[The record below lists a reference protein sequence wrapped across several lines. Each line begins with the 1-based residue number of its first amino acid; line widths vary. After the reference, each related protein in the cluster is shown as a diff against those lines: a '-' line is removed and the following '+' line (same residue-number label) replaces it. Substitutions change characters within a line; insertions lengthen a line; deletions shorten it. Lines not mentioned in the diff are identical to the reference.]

1 MTMNQPNLKISSI
14 AIRAARFETAHRRR
28 SESTVFQKFSV
39 LVLCI
44 TLIFAILA
52 FGAVDDWSTFTLEA
66 ATAALFLVWAARQ
79 IICQKI
85 TLSNHALYPPV
96 FLFFGIILAQICFR
110 QSAYEYVTK
119 HQALLYISYGILFLI
134 AAEWVTDEASRR
146 LFAQVM
152 TTFGAVYA
160 FFALIQGLRP
170 NGRIFWIGS
179 PKVAALIYGSYVNHN
194 HYAGLMEML
203 VPLPFVLCAGNLLKG
218 EKRVLAG
225 FCGALMATTI
235 FLSSSRGGMLAFL
248 FEMALFAALTL
259 PKQRNSR
266 VVFGFIALSSVILV
280 LLIVVGNA
288 RVLGRLGNLNPGI
301 RLDITKDCW
310 KMFLRRPV
318 LGWGMGTFPT
328 VYPGYRSF
336 YTNDFVNEAHNDY
349 AQLLVESG
357 VFGFG
362 AMIWFLTLLYRHGLP
377 RSRRWEFKWDGALSL
392 AALLGCTGIVFHS
405 FVDFNLQIPANAAV
419 FYVLCALAASKLRPR
434 SSNLEHRRSTPGGD
448 EAHLD

>member
-1 MTMNQPNLKISSI
+1 MGRPNLKISDI
-14 AIRAARFETAHRRR
+14 AIHTAGFETAHRRR
-28 SESTVFQKFSV
+28 SESTVFQKVCV

-66 ATAALFLVWAARQ
+66 ATAAVFLVWAARQ
-79 IICQKI
+79 IICSQV
-85 TLSNHALYPPV
+85 TLSNHVLYPPT
-96 FLFFGIILAQICFR
+96 FLFFGIILAQIGLR
-110 QSAYEYVTK
+110 QSAYGYVTK

-134 AAEWVTDEASRR
+134 TAEWVTDEGSRR
-146 LFAQVM
+146 LFAQIM
-152 TTFGAVYA
+152 TVFGTLYA
-160 FFALIQGLRP
+160 FFALVQGLRP
-170 NGRIFWIGS
+170 NGRIFWIHS
-179 PKVAALIYGSYVNHN
+179 PQVTGALIYGSYVNSN

-203 VPLPFVLCAGNLLKG
+203 VPIPVVLCAGNLLKG
-218 EKRVLAG
+218 ETRVLAG
-225 FCGALMATTI
+225 FCAALMATTI
-235 FLSSSRGGMLAFL
+235 FLSLSRGGMLAFL
-248 FEMALFAALTL
+248 FEMALFAALIL
-259 PKQRNSR
+259 PKGRNLR
-266 VVFGFIALSSVILV
+266 VVVGFIALGVVILA

-288 RVLGRLGNLNPGI
+288 RALGRLGDLSPGI

-328 VYPGYRSF
+328 VYPAYRSF
-336 YTNDFVNEAHNDY
+336 YTNEFINEAHNDY

-357 VFGFG
+357 VLGFG
-362 AMIWFLTLLYRHGLP
+362 VMVWFLVLLYRHGLP

-405 FVDFNLQIPANAAV
+405 LVDFNLQIPANAAV

-434 SSNLEHRRSTPGGD
+434 SASSERRRSIELGD
-448 EAHLD
+448 ETHLD